1 MFATVLRFSG
11 ALLSSLT
18 SHCSLGSPA
27 MTPMAQLV
35 GIESTP
41 ARAGTRA
48 DQRALLA
55 TRQAANAGAAECR
68 PGDRQLVAMP
78 LPETAAVTVKMPDR
92 LRRANRASRENER
105 QSH

>member
-18 SHCSLGSPA
+18 SHRSLGSPA

-41 ARAGTRA
+41 ARAGARA

-55 TRQAANAGAAECR
+55 TRQAANACAAECR
-68 PGDRQLVAMP
+68 PGDRQLVAML
-78 LPETAAVTVKMPDR
+78 LPKTAAVTTMTDR
-92 LRRANRASRENER
+92 LRRADRASREKQC
-105 QSH
+105 QSN